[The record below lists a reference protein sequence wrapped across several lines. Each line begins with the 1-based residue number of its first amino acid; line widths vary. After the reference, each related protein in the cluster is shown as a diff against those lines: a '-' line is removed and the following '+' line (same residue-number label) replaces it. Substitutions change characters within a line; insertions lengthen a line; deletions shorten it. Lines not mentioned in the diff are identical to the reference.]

1 MVFVLKPIHIEA
13 NNAPNPAEAVIKDR
27 PELLAFNIS
36 PAIVGC
42 ISSIPLTKKAL
53 INTINNPLKIIGVSK
68 ATLPPSIRLS
78 IYFVATVRSIFRDLK
93 GM

>member
-1 MVFVLKPIHIEA
+1 MVFLLKPIQIEA

-53 INTINNPLKIIGVSK
+53 IKTINNPLIPLGQL
-68 ATLPPSIRLS
+68 LPPCNNLWCI
-78 IYFVATVRSIFRDLK
+78 
-93 GM
+93 